1 MKKRLSSTTRTLWV
15 HAGAH
20 KTGSTSIQNYL
31 NRHGVPRTTSREIFY
46 KTKLYDQ
53 EIEFL
58 DAGNGQGFV
67 DQLLGDLDQES
78 LQLVMKDFLGNANE
92 GLISCE
98 NLAALSAKH
107 WEKFKEAG
115 AASRIELKVI
125 IFIRDLMPFMSSD
138 YDQHLRHG
146 LTAEDF
152 NHWCM
157 SANWSHATALR
168 SLAQVFAPGSLR
180 VLHYE
185 SAKGSLFLKFFEALG
200 LEGPSFKLVDN
211 KALMLNTALSNV
223 QRDLLIWINN
233 SLKGQN
239 DFSQVVIARA
249 LQNTSANA
257 QREKPDYNLET
268 FNSMSLKFTSEK
280 DWINRTFFGGRPVVS
295 LGDSYNSQRTSA
307 TGSGSAHIVETY
319 RSVLAAMLKKANIEA
334 CVLEQLKSIN
344 KQNLS
349 DQAIPSDFCP
359 VAYLLKNSDLI
370 NPKFDFLDHFLQ
382 HGKAESRPYK
392 W

>member
-1 MKKRLSSTTRTLWV
+1 
-15 HAGAH
+15 
-20 KTGSTSIQNYL
+20 
-31 NRHGVPRTTSREIFY
+31 
-46 KTKLYDQ
+46 
-53 EIEFL
+53 
-58 DAGNGQGFV
+58 
-67 DQLLGDLDQES
+67 
-78 LQLVMKDFLGNANE
+78 
-92 GLISCE
+92 
-98 NLAALSAKH
+98 
-107 WEKFKEAG
+107 
-115 AASRIELKVI
+115 
-125 IFIRDLMPFMSSD
+125 
-138 YDQHLRHG
+138 
-146 LTAEDF
+146 
-152 NHWCM
+152 
-157 SANWSHATALR
+157 
-168 SLAQVFAPGSLR
+168 
-180 VLHYE
+180 
-185 SAKGSLFLKFFEALG
+185 
-200 LEGPSFKLVDN
+200 
-211 KALMLNTALSNV
+211 
-223 QRDLLIWINN
+223 
-233 SLKGQN
+233 
-239 DFSQVVIARA
+239 

>member
-1 MKKRLSSTTRTLWV
+1 
-15 HAGAH
+15 
-20 KTGSTSIQNYL
+20 
-31 NRHGVPRTTSREIFY
+31 
-46 KTKLYDQ
+46 
-53 EIEFL
+53 
-58 DAGNGQGFV
+58 
-67 DQLLGDLDQES
+67 
-78 LQLVMKDFLGNANE
+78 
-92 GLISCE
+92 
-98 NLAALSAKH
+98 
-107 WEKFKEAG
+107 
-115 AASRIELKVI
+115 
-125 IFIRDLMPFMSSD
+125 MSSD

-168 SLAQVFAPGSLR
+168 SLAQVFALGSLR

-200 LEGPSFKLVDN
+200 LEGPDFKMVDN

-233 SLKGQN
+233 SFKGQN
-239 DFSQVVIARA
+239 DFSQIVIARA

-319 RSVLAAMLKKANIEA
+319 RSVLAAMLKKANVES
-334 CVLEQLKSIN
+334 CVLEQMKKIN
-344 KQNLS
+344 KQKLS
-349 DQAIPSDFCP
+349 DQAIPNDFCP
-359 VAYLLKNSDLI
+359 AAYLLKNTDLI
-370 NPKFDFLDHFLQ
+370 SPEFDFLDHFLQ